1 MGSRA
6 TSRATTPIGNLANGY
21 LDEFIIETSTNVAA
35 ASQLT
40 VDGES
45 GLGESEIIEPVP
57 DWFNLRCHK
66 PYCPAE
72 KDNKDVDERGNP
84 ITSVGNVANWL
95 SKFLVTNQ
103 FISNLASNM
112 KLQTRKADHATCT
125 TTP

>member
-72 KDNKDVDERGNP
+72 KDNKDAGE
-84 ITSVGNVANWL
+84 NVL
-95 SKFLVTNQ
+95 LMREVILLLLLVMLLIGFQ
-103 FISNLASNM
+103 SF
-112 KLQTRKADHATCT
+112 
-125 TTP
+125 